1 MIRSW
6 TVILCLLPLTL
17 LFTQELIIEMVDG
30 ASRQVDLDRL
40 EKIRFAE
47 LDTLSNA
54 ALSIHTVTGIRHFRL
69 SEIDSLDMKDS
80 TDLRIFSAGEIVRIR
95 RADIDK
101 MAISPVTLPDRPADA
116 RSGSQFMQDILGMNF
131 SQREPLILQ
140 EFLNG
145 NIPDISREFIS
156 CSSDFL
162 DADGISHRVEYD
174 VMSDYLSIGSDADYC
189 RIPMGP
195 KTAQAIA
202 DAYGCILS
210 TRKLCD
216 DIWRHA
222 TVRLNPIPY
231 APVGDNN
238 SRVYKFIEHNT
249 DINAARTA
257 AGGQIFE
264 LIAGI
269 KKDVVICNA
278 LKTKPGYVAIYG
290 WHYPSGT
297 PIQPLYTGHV
307 DYYVDYSHGI
317 RLINA
322 IVRVDGVPMN
332 AHDILQDPLLYK
344 LLSDEDGAM
353 QQTRYLY

>member
-1 MIRSW
+1 MKRSR
-6 TVILCLLPLTL
+6 TVLLLLLPLTL
-17 LFTQELIIEMVDG
+17 LFSQELIFEKKSG
-30 ASRQVDLDRL
+30 TSQRVDLSRL
-40 EKIRFAE
+40 ERIRFAE
-47 LDTLSNA
+47 LDTLSHA

-69 SEIDSLDMKDS
+69 SDIDSLDMKDS
-80 TDLRIFSAGEIVRIR
+80 TDLRIFRAGSAERIR

-116 RSGSQFMQDILGMNF
+116 RNGSQFMQDILGMNF

-145 NIPDISREFIS
+145 NIPDIARNFIT
-156 CSSDFL
+156 CSATFT
-162 DADGISHRVEYD
+162 DADGVAHTVEYD

-189 RIPMGP
+189 RVPMGP
-195 KTAQAIA
+195 KTAQEIA

-216 DIWRHA
+216 DIWQHA

-238 SRVYKFIEHNT
+238 SQVYKFIEHNT
-249 DINAARTA
+249 DINAARSA

-278 LKTKPGYVAIYG
+278 IKSKPGYVAIYG
-290 WHYPSGT
+290 WHYPGGT

-332 AHDILQDPLLYK
+332 AHDILRDPLLYK
-344 LLSDEDGAM
+344 LLSDESAAM